1 MQNNHLPE
9 LLPCLSGHAR
19 VGICC
24 VLWSSLFFGSVLR
37 VVSMDRLPFYLCSKY
52 GERQDSAV
60 LATRTR
66 QEEPNQMSGVLQGR
80 GGQGLSGGG
89 GKPEQAEV
97 DAGAVL
103 REGVGVTANPA

>member
-1 MQNNHLPE
+1 M
-9 LLPCLSGHAR
+9 
-19 VGICC
+19 
-24 VLWSSLFFGSVLR
+24 
-37 VVSMDRLPFYLCSKY
+37 
-52 GERQDSAV
+52 

-66 QEEPNQMSGVLQGR
+66 QEEPNQMSEVLQGR